1 MDLLTLGGLIVA
13 FCSVFL
19 ANWLGGGEVV
29 LLLNLPSAIIVIVGS
44 LGAALVQSSVSEALA
59 ALKLLR
65 WSLFPPSF
73 DLEGSR
79 QTINRLALKARRLS
93 IIALEDD
100 IKALNHGFATRA
112 LQMAVDG
119 TDPELLADRLHDEA
133 SRIRDRRASCVSFLE
148 SIGGYAPTL
157 GIMGSV
163 LGLIQAMANLD
174 SPEALGH
181 GIAVAFVS
189 TLYGQGFANLVVFP
203 ICRKLYRYVD
213 QELLSN
219 QMFIDGIHG
228 IATGK
233 HPQRLDLEL
242 GGYEQL

>member
-1 MDLLTLGGLIVA
+1 MDLLTLAGLIVA
-13 FCSVFL
+13 FTSVFL
-19 ANWLGGGEVV
+19 ANWLGGGEVI
-29 LLLNLPSAIIVIVGS
+29 LLLNLPSAIIVVIGS
-44 LGAALVQSSVSEALA
+44 LGAALAQSNLREALSA
-59 ALKLLR
+59 IKMLSWA
-65 WSLFPPSF
+65 LFPPAI
-73 DLEGSR
+73 DLSGNR
-79 QTINRLALKARRLS
+79 RTINLLAHKARRFS
-93 IIALEDD
+93 IIALEAD
-100 IKALNHGFATRA
+100 IKALNNIFAMRA
-112 LQMAVDG
+112 MQMAVDG
-119 TDPELLADRLHDEA
+119 AEPDLLSDRLHDEA
-133 SRIRDRRASCVSFLE
+133 ERIRDKRGHCISFLE

-189 TLYGQGFANLVVFP
+189 TLYGQGFANLVIFP
-203 ICRKLYRYVD
+203 ICRKLSRYAD
-213 QELLSN
+213 LELLNN

-242 GGYEQL
+242 SGYE

>member
-13 FCSVFL
+13 FSSVFF

-29 LLLNLPSAIIVIVGS
+29 LLFNLPSAIIVIVGS
-44 LGAALVQSSVSEALA
+44 LGAALAQSSVREALA
-59 ALKLLR
+59 ALGVLK
-65 WSLFPPSF
+65 WALFPPHF
-73 DLEGSR
+73 DLEGAR
-79 QTINRLALKARRLS
+79 QTIIGLAHKSRRLS
-93 IIALEDD
+93 IIALEND
-100 IKALNHGFATRA
+100 IDALHNEFATRA
-112 LQMAVDG
+112 LQMAIDG
-119 TDPELLADRLHDEA
+119 TEPDILADRLHDEA
-133 SRIRDRRASCVSFLE
+133 DRIRARRHRCIGFLE
-148 SIGGYAPTL
+148 AIGGYAPTL

-203 ICRKLYRYVD
+203 ICTKLSRYAD
-213 QELLSN
+213 QELLNN

-228 IATGK
+228 IAVGK

-242 GGYEQL
+242 GGYE

>member
-1 MDLLTLGGLIVA
+1 MDFLTLAGLIIA
-13 FCSVFL
+13 FTSVFL

-44 LGAALVQSSVSEALA
+44 IGASLIQSNVSDALRSLGM
-59 ALKLLR
+59 LK
-65 WSLFPPSF
+65 WTLFPPSF
-73 DLEGSR
+73 NLPNAR
-79 QTINRLALKARRLS
+79 QSIFLLAVKARKSSLVS
-93 IIALEDD
+93 LDGD
-100 IKALNHGFATRA
+100 IGKLNSVLATRA

-119 TDPELLADRLHDEA
+119 AEADDLYNRMHEEAVRLRQKRESA
-133 SRIRDRRASCVSFLE
+133 IEFLE

-189 TLYGQGFANLVVFP
+189 TLYGQGFSNLVIFP
-203 ICRKLYRYVD
+203 LAKKITNHAD
-213 QELLSN
+213 NELLYN
-219 QMFIDGIHG
+219 QLLIDGIYG

-242 GGYEQL
+242 SGYE